1 MCEISAS
8 SESFIAQKITEN
20 GLWTASDLTLE
31 LPGYSVAHQSNP
43 EDVEFTFLSQSHSK
57 WFSVSEPLWSP
68 PFKKKKNSYSL
79 WQELACSPSEFWPT
93 VPGRAED
100 GSKTIFVIASHN
112 LLFFSVL
119 HAYPLYGCGCRVT
132 YSSTPNSA
140 LPLIS
145 ETESDHVVSTLV
157 PSYASH
163 SPLWAFWVPGG
174 LLVNLSPL
182 ISKWICR
189 RISWSAKAESKGC

>member
-1 MCEISAS
+1 MV
-8 SESFIAQKITEN
+8 SEQHPIWPWSCQVTVWLTKATQRMWNLHFCLSPILN
-20 GLWTASDLTLE
+20 GLV
-31 LPGYSVAHQSNP
+31 YQSLCDP
-43 EDVEFTFLSQSHSK
+43 
-57 WFSVSEPLWSP
+57 P
-68 PFKKKKNSYSL
+68 PFKKKKKNSYSL